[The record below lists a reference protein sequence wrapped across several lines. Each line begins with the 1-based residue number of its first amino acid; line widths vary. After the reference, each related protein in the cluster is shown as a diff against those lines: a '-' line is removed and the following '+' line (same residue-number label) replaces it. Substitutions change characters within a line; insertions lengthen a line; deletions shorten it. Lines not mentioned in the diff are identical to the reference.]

1 MVTVESLLVVTD
13 EAPTPDNAAP
23 NAPVIAPAR
32 GTVGPWV
39 WLAAVVL
46 AALTTVAGLALA
58 VDAPELYAVL
68 DRPGRG
74 AAARRLLL
82 ACSAAVAALSAVVT
96 AAAVAVRV
104 RSGAGALRP
113 ASAAFLLRLSAY
125 LAALVLVAMHF
136 ADPAGR
142 LVEWPAVAAAF
153 GTGAWVAALLVL
165 AALLLARPRC
175 LAAPTRRRAR
185 AADTV
190 AFNALAVAVALE
202 AALAVL
208 PRVSNSPLLHFDPVF
223 GSAGARHADA
233 MLRRFRLRPH
243 VQYFDGAANSRGYV
257 DDEFFVAGPGDFVV
271 AVIADS
277 FGVGVVAPRHN
288 FVAELERTLQAALAG
303 RYRRVAA
310 HNFGVSAAGF
320 PEYRRI
326 LETEAL
332 ATQPAVV
339 ILCVFVGN
347 DLYRPLRPPGPA
359 SFAVVRS
366 WRTYQVGVRLGRLA
380 RERVPSA
387 LASAPQPDGRLP
399 ASGEIVD
406 DEALPTRPRPLFLDI
421 ERQRL
426 EVCNTAGRRAEL
438 EHRAARQSL
447 AELLELAGD
456 RLLVVLIPDE
466 FQVDGALWDEL
477 LALTENPGDYDRT
490 YPQRRLLAACRDLGI
505 AAVDLLPVLAEA
517 QQRDRTYR
525 LNDTHWSRLGNAVA
539 GQAIADAILRSRI
552 P

>member
-1 MVTVESLLVVTD
+1 MTVESLLVVSD
-13 EAPTPDNAAP
+13 EASTPDGAAP
-23 NAPVIAPAR
+23 IHPAS
-32 GTVGPWV
+32 TPSPAAIGPWV
-39 WLAAVVL
+39 WLAAVMLVAL
-46 AALTTVAGLALA
+46 AGVAGLALA
-58 VDAPELYAVL
+58 VDTPDLYAVL

-82 ACSAAVAALSAVVT
+82 ACFAAVAALSAVVA

-104 RSGAGALRP
+104 RRGAGALRT
-113 ASAAFLLRLSAY
+113 ASAAFLVRLSAY

-136 ADPAGR
+136 ADPVGR
-142 LVEWPAVAAAF
+142 LVEWPAVAAAL
-153 GTGAWVAALLVL
+153 GTGAWVAALLLL

-190 AFNALAVAVALE
+190 AFNVLVVALALE

-208 PRVSNSPLLHFDPVF
+208 PRVSDSPLLHFDPVF
-223 GSAGARHADA
+223 GPADTRHADN

-243 VQYFDGAANSRGYV
+243 VQYFDGAANSRGYI
-257 DDEFFVAGPGDFVV
+257 DDEFFVAGPGDLVV

-332 ATQPAVV
+332 ATRPSVV
-339 ILCVFVGN
+339 VLCIFVGN
-347 DLYRPLRPPGPA
+347 DLYRPLRVPGPA

-366 WRTYQVGVRLGRLA
+366 WRTYQIGVRLGRLA
-380 RERVPSA
+380 RERGLWA
-387 LASAPQPDGRLP
+387 LARAPQPEGRLP
-399 ASGEIVD
+399 ASGTLVD
-406 DEALPTRPRPLFLDI
+406 DTALPTRPRPLFLDI

-426 EVCNTAGRRAEL
+426 EACNSAGRRAEF

-447 AELLELAGD
+447 AEFRRLAGD

-466 FQVDGALWDEL
+466 YQVDDALWDEL
-477 LALTENPGDYDRT
+477 LALTKNPGEYDRT
-490 YPQRRLLAACRDLGI
+490 YPQRRLLAACRDLDI

-539 GQAIADAILRSRI
+539 GRTIADAILRSRG